1 MFTVYEALEEVIA
14 TSEYGTAEVILWYS
28 LLLFS
33 VILLVIYILVKG
45 KKNKSGLAFIQSS
58 IQKELKMVVAKKEA
72 VANNQKVDLNLYK
85 TSKKLSAFIVEFNE
99 VKEKTSLPDADA
111 LINKTQKLI
120 KAIHAADP
128 SAMTKEETIK
138 YLDKVIERLT
148 FIYGKLDVIR
158 ALVK

>member
-14 TSEYGTAEVILWYS
+14 TSEYGTPEVILWYS

-45 KKNKSGLAFIQSS
+45 KKNKSGLASIQSS

-85 TSKKLSAFIVEFNE
+85 TSKKLNVFLLEFNGI
-99 VKEKTSLPDADA
+99 KEKTSLPDADA

-128 SAMTKEETIK
+128 DAMTKEETIK

-158 ALVK
+158 TLVK